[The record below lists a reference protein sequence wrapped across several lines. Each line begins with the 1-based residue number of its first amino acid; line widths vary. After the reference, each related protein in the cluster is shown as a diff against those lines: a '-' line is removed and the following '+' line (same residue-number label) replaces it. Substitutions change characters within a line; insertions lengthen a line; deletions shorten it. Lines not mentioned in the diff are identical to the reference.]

1 MASRRAVIPVAVA
14 GVLVVTAGG
23 VGAYATVRGPAG
35 SYRTAVAGLRSVN
48 ATLSATGTVG
58 PASSATV
65 AFPIAGTVDSVPV
78 AVGDAV
84 AANATLATVDA
95 TALTAALNRARSTL
109 AQAKLTL
116 EQDQNGTG
124 TTAAVT
130 TVAFFTAT
138 PPTGTGLSVPAAQR
152 AVQEAQARADAA
164 LSTADGALAAATAA
178 CSGTQG
184 WSGALGFSARTS
196 SASPSPSPTAT
207 AAPSETPTPPAGG
220 NSTACLTALQK
231 VLAVQTATQQAQQ
244 DVSAAQ
250 KALTTAVAHEATST
264 PPPNPSKPGT
274 SKPGTSKP
282 GRSSAGGTKP
292 GTAGPSAGGSRSSGS
307 KPGAGGTRTG
317 AAGTRTGAGGSGT
330 GTGGSGQQ
338 TGGTAGSR
346 SGAGGGSG
354 SAGGR
359 NGSAGGGAG
368 TGGQSSRAIMP
379 EQITADQATVNAAAA
394 QVAVAQ
400 QNLAAAT
407 IRSPIAGTVA
417 AVDIKPGDTVAAD
430 SSTATIEVIG
440 AGPHVVTVAVDVTKV
455 PSVKAGQRATV
466 RPDGGTGTLPA
477 TVTSVGVAPTTTG
490 GTAYPVTLSFAGTPP
505 DIRDGVGAAATIT
518 TAQAQ
523 NVLAVPTTAVTR
535 TPAGD
540 FVTVLAD
547 GKTRRTP
554 VRAGAVGTD
563 YTQITQGIT
572 AGTVVV
578 LANLDEAVPSSSTTT
593 RFGPRA
599 GFVTRGG

>member
-1 MASRRAVIPVAVA
+1 VASRRVVIPVAVA

-164 LSTADGALAAATAA
+164 LSTADGDLAAATAA
-178 CSGTQG
+178 CAGTQG

-196 SASPSPSPTAT
+196 SPSSSPSPSPSPTAS
-207 AAPSETPTPPAGG
+207 AAPSATPTPPAGG
-220 NSTACLTALQK
+220 NSAACLTALQK
-231 VLAVQTATQQAQQ
+231 VLADQTATEQAQR

-250 KALTTAVAHEATST
+250 KALTTALAHEATST

-282 GRSSAGGTKP
+282 GTSKPGTSKPGRSSAGGTKP
-292 GTAGPSAGGSRSSGS
+292 GTSGPSAGGSRSSG
-307 KPGAGGTRTG
+307 
-317 AAGTRTGAGGSGT
+317 TRTGAGGT
-330 GTGGSGQQ
+330 GTGASGQR

-354 SAGGR
+354 SAGGQ

-368 TGGQSSRAIMP
+368 TGGQSSRAITP
-379 EQITADQATVNAAAA
+379 EQVTADQATVNAAAA

-417 AVDIKPGDTVAAD
+417 VVDIKPGDTVAAD

-440 AGPHVVTVAVDVTKV
+440 AGPQVVTVAVDVTKV

-490 GTAYPVTLSFAGTPP
+490 GTAYPVTLSFTGTPP
-505 DIRDGVGAAATIT
+505 DIRDGIGAAATIT

-563 YTQITQGIT
+563 YTEITQGIT
-572 AGTVVV
+572 TGAVVV

-599 GFVTRGG
+599 GFATRGG

>member
-1 MASRRAVIPVAVA
+1 MASRRVVIPVAVA

-95 TALTAALNRARSTL
+95 TALTAALNRAQSTL

-164 LSTADGALAAATAA
+164 LSTADGDLAAATAA
-178 CSGTQG
+178 CAGTQG

-196 SASPSPSPTAT
+196 SPSSSPSPSPSPSPTAS
-207 AAPSETPTPPAGG
+207 AAPSAAPTPPAGG
-220 NSTACLTALQK
+220 NSAACLTALQK
-231 VLAVQTATQQAQQ
+231 VLADQTATQQAQQ

-250 KALTTAVAHEATST
+250 KALTTALAHEATST
-264 PPPNPSKPGT
+264 QPPNPSKPGT

-292 GTAGPSAGGSRSSGS
+292 GTSGPSAGGSRSS
-307 KPGAGGTRTG
+307 
-317 AAGTRTGAGGSGT
+317 GTRTGAGGSGT
-330 GTGGSGQQ
+330 GTSASGQR

-354 SAGGR
+354 SAGGQ

-368 TGGQSSRAIMP
+368 TGGQSSRSITP

-417 AVDIKPGDTVAAD
+417 VVDIKPGDTVAAD

-440 AGPHVVTVAVDVTKV
+440 AGPQVVTVAVDVTEV

-490 GTAYPVTLSFAGTPP
+490 GTAYPVTLSFTGTPP
-505 DIRDGVGAAATIT
+505 DIRDGIGAAATIT

-554 VRAGAVGTD
+554 VRTGAVGTD
-563 YTQITQGIT
+563 YTEITQGIT
-572 AGTVVV
+572 TGAVVV

-599 GFVTRGG
+599 GFATRGG

>member
-1 MASRRAVIPVAVA
+1 M
-14 GVLVVTAGG
+14 
-23 VGAYATVRGPAG
+23 
-35 SYRTAVAGLRSVN
+35 
-48 ATLSATGTVG
+48 
-58 PASSATV
+58 
-65 AFPIAGTVDSVPV
+65 
-78 AVGDAV
+78 
-84 AANATLATVDA
+84 
-95 TALTAALNRARSTL
+95 
-109 AQAKLTL
+109 
-116 EQDQNGTG
+116 
-124 TTAAVT
+124 
-130 TVAFFTAT
+130 
-138 PPTGTGLSVPAAQR
+138 
-152 AVQEAQARADAA
+152 
-164 LSTADGALAAATAA
+164 
-178 CSGTQG
+178 
-184 WSGALGFSARTS
+184 
-196 SASPSPSPTAT
+196 PS
-207 AAPSETPTPPAGG
+207 
-220 NSTACLTALQK
+220 
-231 VLAVQTATQQAQQ
+231 
-244 DVSAAQ
+244 
-250 KALTTAVAHEATST
+250 
-264 PPPNPSKPGT
+264 
-274 SKPGTSKP
+274 
-282 GRSSAGGTKP
+282 
-292 GTAGPSAGGSRSSGS
+292 
-307 KPGAGGTRTG
+307 
-317 AAGTRTGAGGSGT
+317 
-330 GTGGSGQQ
+330 
-338 TGGTAGSR
+338 AGSR

-354 SAGGR
+354 SAGGQ

-368 TGGQSSRAIMP
+368 TGGQSSRAITP
-379 EQITADQATVNAAAA
+379 EQVTADQATVNAAAA

-417 AVDIKPGDTVAAD
+417 VVDIKPGDTVAAD

-440 AGPHVVTVAVDVTKV
+440 AGPQVVTVAVDVTKV

-523 NVLAVPTTAVTR
+523 DVLAVPTTAVTR

-563 YTQITQGIT
+563 YTEITQGIT
-572 AGTVVV
+572 TGAVVV

-599 GFVTRGG
+599 GFATRGG

>member
-1 MASRRAVIPVAVA
+1 VASRRVVIPVAVA

-164 LSTADGALAAATAA
+164 LSTADGDLAAATAA
-178 CSGTQG
+178 CAGTQG

-196 SASPSPSPTAT
+196 SPSSSPSPSPSPTAS
-207 AAPSETPTPPAGG
+207 AAPSATPTPPAGG
-220 NSTACLTALQK
+220 NSAACLTALQK
-231 VLAVQTATQQAQQ
+231 VLADQTATEQAQR

-292 GTAGPSAGGSRSSGS
+292 GTSGPSAGGSRSSG
-307 KPGAGGTRTG
+307 
-317 AAGTRTGAGGSGT
+317 TRTGAGGT
-330 GTGGSGQQ
+330 GSGASGQR

-354 SAGGR
+354 SAGGQ

-368 TGGQSSRAIMP
+368 TGGQSSRAITP
-379 EQITADQATVNAAAA
+379 EQVTADQATVNAAAA

-417 AVDIKPGDTVAAD
+417 VVDIKPGDTVAAD

-440 AGPHVVTVAVDVTKV
+440 AGPQVVTVAVDVTKV

-490 GTAYPVTLSFAGTPP
+490 GTAYPVTLSFTGTPP
-505 DIRDGVGAAATIT
+505 DIRDGIGAAATIT

-563 YTQITQGIT
+563 YTEITQGIT
-572 AGTVVV
+572 TGAVVV
-578 LANLDEAVPSSSTTT
+578 MANLDEAVPSSSTTT

-599 GFVTRGG
+599 GFATRGC